1 MAIKKTAKQATLGSL
16 KSVGKKIRKSS
27 TPKATEDLGSAGA
40 PIDRGH
46 PFYFGFVA
54 AAGALIS
61 LTLLRALASASQ
73 VFVLI
78 IIALFFAAGLNP
90 AVVFFQRRGLKRGA
104 AVGVIVFIVLALVAL
119 FSFIVIPPLVDQVS
133 AFVKNAPDLVSS
145 LKNNSTI
152 NSLNEN
158 YGVIDLLEKKVTSSI
173 HDGKFVVGAFGGVMG
188 VGKAMLSG
196 AVSLLTLLVL
206 TLYFTASLPNVTAT
220 AFRLVPASR
229 RERVARLT
237 DAIITRVG
245 AFVSSQVTVA
255 IIAGIFALVAGFALG
270 MPYKTAV
277 AVIVFACGL
286 VPLIGHFLGSAIF
299 TMIALTVSPLTAII
313 AFVSYIVYVQIENYL
328 VMPRIMKK
336 TLSMPGLVTILAA
349 MLGTSLL
356 GLVGGLLAVPVA
368 AAIMLIL
375 EEVVFPKQNLV

>member
-1 MAIKKTAKQATLGSL
+1 MAIKKPSLPSVKTLATKRKKSATPRVVENLGL
-16 KSVGKKIRKSS
+16 
-27 TPKATEDLGSAGA
+27 AGA

-73 VFVLI
+73 VFVLV

-90 AVVFFQRRGLKRGA
+90 AVVFFQRKGMKRGA
-104 AVGVIVFIVLALVAL
+104 AVGLIVFIVLSLVAL

-133 AFVKNAPDLVSS
+133 AFVKNAPELVAS

-158 YGVIDLLEKKVTSSI
+158 YGVVDLLEKKVSSSI
-173 HDGKFVVGAFGGVMG
+173 HDGKFVIGAFGGVVG

-196 AVSLLTLLVL
+196 VVSLLTLLVL

-220 AFRLVPASR
+220 AFKLVPASR

-255 IIAGIFALVAGFALG
+255 VIAGIFALVAGFALG

-277 AVIVFACGL
+277 AVIVFGCGL

-299 TMIALTVSPLTAII
+299 TMIALTVSPLTAVI
-313 AFVSYIVYVQIENYL
+313 AFVSYIVYVQVENYL
-328 VMPRIMKK
+328 ITPRIMKK

-375 EEVVFPKQNLV
+375 EEVVFPKQNQA